1 MSYKYDLLEWEVTTA
16 CNAACPQCPRNY
28 YGGKTWHT
36 LPIIQNSLVWAKQ
49 HLPTD
54 FVQRLRRV
62 DFCGT
67 YGDPI
72 VNTELVSIVSWLLEV
87 NPELSI
93 SIKTNGGLKDKFWW
107 TQLAKTLGPNG
118 TVFFGIDGLHDT
130 NHLYRKKTNFN
141 KIIENATA
149 FIKAGGVANWNYIV
163 FKHNEHQIDEARR
176 LSSELGFA
184 NFNLKL
190 TGRFFNKNHKM
201 VDSIIVHN
209 DKNQTDYKIEL
220 PTHADYVNSAYTQIN
235 TFAAESININCKFMN
250 LNRIYLSAEGFVF
263 PCGWLH
269 DRMYGYEA
277 EQHPDHQKLKDLFEL
292 AGGQQMANI
301 NYTSIDKIVNGVWF
315 DTLQESWSNQKTT
328 LDRCKIMCGNSA
340 DLIAN
345 QNKLVQKF

>member
-1 MSYKYDLLEWEVTTA
+1 MNYKYDFLEWEITTA

-36 LPIIQNSLVWAKQ
+36 LPIIQNSLAWAKQ
-49 HLPTD
+49 HLPLD
-54 FVQRLRRV
+54 FLKKLRRV

-72 VNTELVSIVSWLLEV
+72 VNNELINIVSWLLEV
-87 NPELSI
+87 NPGLSI
-93 SIKTNGGLKDKFWW
+93 SIKTNGSLKDSEWW
-107 TQLAKTLGPNG
+107 TQLAKTLGANG
-118 TVFFGIDGLHDT
+118 TVFFGIDGLADT

-149 FIKAGGVANWNYIV
+149 FIQAGGVANWSYIV
-163 FKHNEHQIDEARR
+163 FKHNEHQVNDAQR

-190 TGRFFNKNHKM
+190 TGRFFNKNHKL
-201 VDSIIVHN
+201 VESVQVYD
-209 DKNQTDYKIEL
+209 DKNQPEYKIEI
-220 PTHADYVNSAYTQIN
+220 PTHVKYINLAYTKIN
-235 TFAAESININCKFMN
+235 AVDNTSTKINCKLMN

-277 EQHPDHQKLKDLFEL
+277 EQHPDYQKLKDLFEL
-292 AGGQQMANI
+292 AGGQHRANI
-301 NYTSIDKIVNGVWF
+301 NYTSIDDIVNGAWF
-315 DTLQESWSNQKTT
+315 NTLQESWTNQKMM
-328 LDRCKIMCGNSA
+328 LERCKIMCGNNA

-345 QNKLVQKF
+345 QNKLVQNF